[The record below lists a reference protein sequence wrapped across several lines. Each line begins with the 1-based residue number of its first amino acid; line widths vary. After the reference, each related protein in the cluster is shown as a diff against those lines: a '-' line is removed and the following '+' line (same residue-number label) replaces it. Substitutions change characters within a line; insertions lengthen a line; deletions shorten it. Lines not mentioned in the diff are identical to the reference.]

1 MNNYRSSFLNS
12 IPPVV
17 KNLIAINII
26 LWLASVVTP
35 GLFTRWGVK
44 LDLTDILGMHYWASS
59 KFNPAQLITYMFMHG
74 GIEHIFFNMFALYMF
89 GGVLEQLWGTKRFL
103 FYYLL
108 TGVGAAL
115 VQQLFWTIEYY
126 PVVNALNGAISANS
140 GQDLLN
146 YQDILS
152 HYFRL
157 ENLGSFDAPAI
168 IEMKRMFL
176 NLPITI
182 GASGAVFGL
191 LLAFGWLFPDV
202 NLYLMFIPIPI
213 KAKYFVFFY
222 GIVELFMGVAQ
233 FSGDSVAHFAHL
245 GGMLFGAILILI
257 WRKKKLY

>member
-26 LWLASVVTP
+26 LWLASIVTP

-157 ENLGSFDAPAI
+157 ENLGSFDAPAL